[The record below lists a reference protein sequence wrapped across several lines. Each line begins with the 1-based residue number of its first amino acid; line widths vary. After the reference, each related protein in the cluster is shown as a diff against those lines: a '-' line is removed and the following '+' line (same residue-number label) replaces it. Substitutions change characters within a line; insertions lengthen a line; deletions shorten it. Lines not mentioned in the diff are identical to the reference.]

1 MNKYSISNFFKQW
14 RSTVIKAQIRIHK
27 HRQTLYHQRGDRIR
41 DGFGSQEGDLGA
53 SPDLLEPGINGL
65 IQRRL
70 RRLNYHT
77 CENSRG
83 GEQSREDVSFDPG
96 LQSIVN
102 EPGLAL

>member
-1 MNKYSISNFFKQW
+1 MELSCYLHTYEILSIY
-14 RSTVIKAQIRIHK
+14 K
-27 HRQTLYHQRGDRIR
+27 HRQTFYDERGDRIR
-41 DGFGSQEGDLGA
+41 DGFESREGDLGA

-83 GEQSREDVSFDPG
+83 GEWSREDVSFDPG
-96 LQSIVN
+96 L
-102 EPGLAL
+102 

>member
-1 MNKYSISNFFKQW
+1 MGGGYL
-14 RSTVIKAQIRIHK
+14 A
-27 HRQTLYHQRGDRIR
+27 G
-41 DGFGSQEGDLGA
+41 

-83 GEQSREDVSFDPG
+83 GEQNREDVSFDPA
-96 LQSIVN
+96 LERIVN
-102 EPGLAL
+102 ELGLGL

>member
-1 MNKYSISNFFKQW
+1 MELNCYLGTYEIL
-14 RSTVIKAQIRIHK
+14 STPK
-27 HRQTLYHQRGDRIR
+27 HRQTFHHQRRDRIR
-41 DGFGSQEGDLGA
+41 DGFGNREGDLGA

-96 LQSIVN
+96 LQSVVN